1 MIRKTKI
8 RQKIRFYGL
17 VQGVGFRYTAIHAAN
32 HFGLT
37 GWVFNDYDGTVLME
51 VQGNADAVS
60 KMLDTLDS
68 GHFIRID
75 RMEKSQ
81 LPLDEDERSFSVR
94 Y

>member
-1 MIRKTKI
+1 MFKNTKI
-8 RQKIRFYGL
+8 RQRIRFFGL

-37 GWVFNDYDGTVLME
+37 GWVYNDYDGSVLME
-51 VQGNADAVS
+51 VQGNPS
-60 KMLDTLDS
+60 TIEKMLATLDS

-81 LPLDEDERSFSVR
+81 LPPDENERSFSVR